1 MYATVIFEPVAV
13 TDAITIPAQAV
24 IRTGERNLIVVALGD
39 GRFAP
44 REVVL
49 GPQGDGF
56 IQVLEGLSDGDEIV
70 TSAQFLIDSESNLR
84 EAIQKMIAAKRQG
97 SGS

>member
-1 MYATVIFEPVAV
+1 
-13 TDAITIPAQAV
+13 V
-24 IRTGERNLIVVALGD
+24 IRTGERNLVVVALGN

-49 GPQGDGF
+49 GPGGNGF
-56 IQVLEGLSDGDEIV
+56 VEVLKGLKDGDEVV

-84 EAIQKMIAAKRQG
+84 EAIQKMITAKRGGGG
-97 SGS
+97 S

>member
-1 MYATVIFEPVAV
+1 MPSEAV
-13 TDAITIPAQAV
+13 L
-24 IRTGERNLIVVALGD
+24 RTGQRDLVIVALGD

-49 GPQGDGF
+49 GPRADGSV
-56 IQVLEGLSDGDEIV
+56 QVLEGLVDGDEVV

-84 EAIQKMIAAKRQG
+84 EAISKLVAERRGGG
-97 SGS
+97 S